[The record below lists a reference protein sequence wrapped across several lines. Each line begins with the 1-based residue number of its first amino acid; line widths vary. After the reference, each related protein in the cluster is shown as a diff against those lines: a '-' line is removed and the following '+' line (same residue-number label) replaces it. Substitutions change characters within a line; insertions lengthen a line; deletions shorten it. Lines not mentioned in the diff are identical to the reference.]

1 MDKKDKPSMKELLA
15 KKKKNKGKKQDTS
28 SAPKEDEEPATKIAV
43 DDTPDAESP
52 DLPKQS
58 GKQPNYDDDESDDE
72 ANYIAK
78 TNLKVVE
85 HQADSSKK
93 KDVIEVPDYMMKK
106 DEKDTGAVD
115 KNPIKRRNANDIQFG
130 GGRP

>member
-15 KKKKNKGKKQDTS
+15 KKKKNKGKKQDTA
-28 SAPKEDEEPATKIAV
+28 SAPKEDEEPVNKVANASQ
-43 DDTPDAESP
+43 DDTQDAESP

-58 GKQPNYDDDESDDE
+58 KPVDEDESDDE
-72 ANYIAK
+72 TNYTAK

-93 KDVIEVPDYMMKK
+93 QDVIEVPDYM
-106 DEKDTGAVD
+106 
-115 KNPIKRRNANDIQFG
+115 R
-130 GGRP
+130 